1 MRFMAGLDDLGSFLS
16 WMNLSRAEEMDSS
29 PVCVLP
35 GRQAGSWRFSFNAC
49 TRVIAHLHLK
59 KKLK

>member
-35 GRQAGSWRFSFNAC
+35 GRQLELQLQCLHQGYSSFAF
-49 TRVIAHLHLK
+49 K
-59 KKLK
+59 KKIKIT

>member
-16 WMNLSRAEEMDSS
+16 WMNLRRAEEMDSS

-35 GRQAGSWRFSFNAC
+35 GRQAAGGSASMPAPG
-49 TRVIAHLHLK
+49 L
-59 KKLK
+59 